1 MYSVSWLLSLGQD
14 SRLDYWFSEF
24 WVSTQVL
31 RQDFLNFETQVASR
45 GINVIFCLAEMM
57 ITL

>member
-14 SRLDYWFSEF
+14 SILDYWFSEF

-31 RQDFLNFETQVASR
+31 RQDFLNFETQVASQ

>member
-14 SRLDYWFSEF
+14 SILDYWFSEF

-57 ITL
+57 IS